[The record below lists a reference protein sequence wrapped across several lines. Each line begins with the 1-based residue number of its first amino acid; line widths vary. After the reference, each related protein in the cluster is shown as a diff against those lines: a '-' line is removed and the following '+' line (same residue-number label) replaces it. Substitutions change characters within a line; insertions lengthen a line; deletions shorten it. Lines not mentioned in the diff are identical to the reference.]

1 MTDNSSKKIV
11 PKNSYEEIRKIGE
24 KTYQEN
30 KVMSLIA
37 DVMSDC
43 KFRNLFDE
51 YFNDWNDIK
60 TILMIM
66 KVYQNIEISKTN
78 ENLDKVEI
86 IGAVQ
91 NIIKNSETRLS
102 VVNAMDNFMKTDIKK
117 QNIKKKP
124 VKYDQ

>member
-1 MTDNSSKKIV
+1 MDIYLVRHGETNFN
-11 PKNSYEEIRKIGE
+11 KNSI
-24 KTYQEN
+24 YQGSEN
-30 KVMSLIA
+30 
-37 DVMSDC
+37 DC
-43 KFRNLFDE
+43 
-51 YFNDWNDIK
+51 ND
-60 TILMIM
+60 LM

-117 QNIKKKP
+117 QNIKKRNRLNMINNSMLI
-124 VKYDQ
+124 